1 MVKLIANKNKKR
13 VKFIPIDA
21 ILMNG
26 DRRCI
31 LSDNLPNKGGKI
43 TVVNTKQVMRSWI
56 IVISTFNWSKY
67 LGKYER
73 SDIP

>member
-1 MVKLIANKNKKR
+1 
-13 VKFIPIDA
+13 
-21 ILMNG
+21 MNG

-31 LSDNLPNKGGKI
+31 LSDNLPKNGGKM

-56 IVISTFNWSKY
+56 VVISTFKWSKY
-67 LGKYER
+67 LGKNVR

>member
-1 MVKLIANKNKKR
+1 M
-13 VKFIPIDA
+13 DA
-21 ILMNG
+21 ILING

-31 LSDNLPNKGGKI
+31 LSDNLPKSGGKM

-56 IVISTFNWSKY
+56 IVISTFKWSKY
-67 LGKYER
+67 LGKNVR

>member
-1 MVKLIANKNKKR
+1 MVKLSANKNKKR
-13 VKFIPIDA
+13 VKFIPMDA

-31 LSDNLPNKGGKI
+31 LSDNLPKNGGKM

-56 IVISTFNWSKY
+56 IVISTFKWSKY
-67 LGKYER
+67 LGKNVR

>member
-21 ILMNG
+21 ILKNG

-31 LSDNLPNKGGKI
+31 LSDSLPKSGGKI

-56 IVISTFNWSKY
+56 IVISAFNWSKY